1 MIFLLAYELCINNR
15 RVSLSFQVL
24 GDFLVIFLLLS
35 FNLIIQKSETLNYFN
50 YMKSAYRFFMTQN
63 MFYFGKCAICLWKE
77 WKCCMY
83 QVRLI
88 SQVQIYIATEWHL
101 VFSQFL
107 GQTGNNPKVLQ
118 WVYIHSV
125 EDYSATTWMILKS
138 VTLSERSQ
146 TQRNPNR
153 MIPCIWHSR
162 KGKTPRDG
170 EQMGGPQELV
180 GWGQRRVD

>member
-1 MIFLLAYELCINNR
+1 
-15 RVSLSFQVL
+15 
-24 GDFLVIFLLLS
+24 
-35 FNLIIQKSETLNYFN
+35 
-50 YMKSAYRFFMTQN
+50 MTQN

-118 WVYIHSV
+118 LHPQRGR
-125 EDYSATTWMILKS
+125 L
-138 VTLSERSQ
+138 LSNNVNDSQ
-146 TQRNPNR
+146 KRYAEWKKPDSKGSKQNDSMYMTF
-153 MIPCIWHSR
+153 IWHSR

-180 GWGQRRVD
+180 GWGQRRVDYSLGKILGTMERICILICGDHHMTFCIVKT